1 MDEIMLKE
9 YMDNKSKGMD
19 DYTFMEKMK
28 HILNNQYNRGISY
41 SSSKDMDWN
50 YNRGMSGYMNRH
62 SDSKLMSILDELTYE
77 DKQKLA
83 HLLGNESIHRSN
95 YDYDESNAKH
105 IVNSMYHYSNDKK
118 YTGEKFDMNKAKEV
132 YEKYHSSF
140 TSPASVEDVYLAINA
155 QYHDYCD
162 LYKKWFGVNIDSKII
177 ESAVTFWFKDV
188 DYHGINKVQD
198 YFMNI

>member
-1 MDEIMLKE
+1 
-9 YMDNKSKGMD
+9 
-19 DYTFMEKMK
+19 
-28 HILNNQYNRGISY
+28 
-41 SSSKDMDWN
+41 MDWN

-83 HLLGNESIHRSN
+83 NLLGNESIHRSN

-188 DYHGINKVQD
+188 DYHGRNKVQD

>member
-1 MDEIMLKE
+1 
-9 YMDNKSKGMD
+9 
-19 DYTFMEKMK
+19 
-28 HILNNQYNRGISY
+28 
-41 SSSKDMDWN
+41 
-50 YNRGMSGYMNRH
+50 
-62 SDSKLMSILDELTYE
+62 
-77 DKQKLA
+77 
-83 HLLGNESIHRSN
+83 
-95 YDYDESNAKH
+95 
-105 IVNSMYHYSNDKK
+105 
-118 YTGEKFDMNKAKEV
+118 MNKAKEV